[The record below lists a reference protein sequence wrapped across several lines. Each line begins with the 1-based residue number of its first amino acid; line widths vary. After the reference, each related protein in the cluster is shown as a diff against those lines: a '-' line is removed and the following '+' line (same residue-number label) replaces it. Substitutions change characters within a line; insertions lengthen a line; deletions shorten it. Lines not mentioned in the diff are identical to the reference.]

1 MSDMMDYL
9 SKVFLGIR
17 KGWCFV
23 MNLVF
28 PQICAGCG
36 VSGSS
41 LCGECLRKLG
51 EVFIQGAIC
60 VDGFTVF
67 FAAEH
72 SELLKKVLHQFKY
85 ISDDVLAEALG
96 MLLVMRMGKIIIDAP
111 YVFTPIPLHYA
122 RERERGFN
130 QSDLL
135 AKVIVRELSGDVM
148 HLLERKRETKI
159 QATLSRKE
167 RIDNVKGAFGMRK
180 NFIEKMPETVF
191 VLDDVI
197 TTGSTFVEC
206 ARVLRAAGVKRV
218 YGIMLSHGL

>member
-1 MSDMMDYL
+1 MNYL
-9 SKVFLGIR
+9 SKVSFSIR
-17 KGWCFV
+17 KGWRFTV
-23 MNLVF
+23 NLIF
-28 PQICAGCG
+28 PQRCAGCG

-41 LCGECLRKLG
+41 LCAECLRKLG
-51 EVFIQGAIC
+51 EIFIQGAIC
-60 VDGFTVF
+60 VDDFTVF

-72 SELLKKVLHQFKY
+72 SELLKKVLHRFKY
-85 ISDDVLAEALG
+85 ISDDALAEALG
-96 MLLVMRMGKIIIDAP
+96 MLLVMRMKKITLSAP
-111 YVFTPIPLHYA
+111 YVFAPIPLHYA
-122 RERERGFN
+122 RERNRGFN

-148 HLLERKRETKI
+148 HLLDRKRETKI

-180 NFIEKMPETVF
+180 NFIGKMPEIVF

-206 ARVLRAAGVKRV
+206 ARVLRTAGVKRV
-218 YGIMLSHGL
+218 YGIMLAHGL